1 MGANFFGELLIRVKY
16 DDAQLTSG
24 LTKSAA
30 GVKSLG
36 SKFQNLERVGLGMQN
51 IGRTMT
57 QFVTLPIV
65 AAGAASVYMAVKFD
79 QSMRKVQT
87 LAGASEAQMKTYRAA
102 IESIG
107 PATAQGPT
115 QLADALYF
123 IVSAGYKGQKAIDL
137 LGISAKASAIGMG
150 DAKVVANA
158 LTSVIKAY
166 SGSGLTAAKAMDIMT
181 ETVVKGKMA
190 VTDLIPALGRI
201 LPIADGM
208 HASFVSLGAV
218 MADMT
223 RQGLPVTQA
232 VTGLRQIMM
241 AIAAPTDKA
250 KKNADAL
257 GLSFTDLQ
265 KTVKDKGLVAAL
277 MELYKATG
285 NNVSKMKDLGM
296 TQRAIP
302 AYMALIHNHG
312 IPLIQMFK
320 DMGGATGAL
329 NTAMEQT
336 RQTISYK
343 FHDALVSL
351 EYAGIKIGAALLPTV
366 TKLVTIIGEMG
377 AAFTRLSPGT
387 QSFLLWAAAIT
398 AAMGPVLMVFGSAA
412 RSVGLLGGAFA
423 KMAAARAAASAASGG
438 GFVAGAGG
446 TAEAAS
452 AGSLGSVA
460 GATFAGAFAAAAI
473 AAMPTVISDVI
484 GANSAAHKRFKQGL
498 SDYGKE
504 TNYTLMGSK
513 GGGQASVLA
522 SHGAATLSGYAPII
536 QKLNLQI
543 DNSTWQQAARLSAEI
558 KQIQALAAKGVS
570 IDFGHIGRDG
580 PAQLNILRAQII
592 SSLNI
597 TKAQATKL
605 MDDIAGHK
613 LNFSWAK
620 QTGAELRKTQ
630 DSVKGPGAQIAK
642 ALELA
647 GKLGGDQLAKGLA
660 AGKGPTKAAAI
671 QLQIA
676 AHPNIESLVSLGLSV
691 GAGLATG
698 ILESVYQVRIAGEQL
713 ASAAATALHQGLHN
727 PPTPSKM
734 TRALGRSVADGLAV
748 GMQDGKAGVVAS
760 AIDISKAI
768 MDAFKKSFGSKAS
781 KTQLADA
788 ATESGS
794 IGTLLDFVN
803 SITTALTTLSDST
816 VPTLSADWKQSV
828 LKVVKQADDL
838 SKFIAAQITKAFP
851 YTKGTKKTKTQAA
864 VAPTAGAAG
873 QRVIDAA
880 DTSGSISTLL
890 DFVNNISVA
899 LTTLSTATF
908 PALAAGVKAK
918 VKTLAAVAVDMAKTI
933 ASAIESALPKMA
945 TSGTGKHRKTGPNP
959 DYTNVLS
966 AADGAGAITTLLDFI
981 NNVDAAITTLS
992 TSKIPALT
1000 DDIKAKVQTIA
1011 GQAIKLAKII
1021 SDAITGVVIPQAVS
1035 DNSSRV
1041 AGLVNDITG
1050 IITSLVSM
1058 TADTVEKAKA
1068 GILLVINAAP
1078 ALGANLVKMVDA
1090 LHDALM
1096 KVGSSADFAAT
1107 GPVATAVNSFVGDVT
1122 GIISSLAGM
1131 AIIPGVDATDTTAA
1145 VPMVDIVQNGID
1157 GANNVAGRATE
1168 LGTALGGMVS
1178 ALVGALGSVGLSQLT
1193 DMQPVLDALNNVASA
1208 ISGIVSALATITADQ
1223 ITAAGAGGAAL
1234 GNGFLT
1240 GLISTETAIYDEAR
1254 RIVSQTASILA
1265 GSTGPASSGGTGGV
1279 PTGASD
1285 SSASA
1290 GIYTVVNDNSQRTFQ
1305 ITVYPQYGSM
1315 SDAEVKS
1322 LWSRLDQLDRDAGV
1336 AAARAALA

>member
-1 MGANFFGELLIRVKY
+1 MSANFFGELLIRVKY

-423 KMAAARAAASAASGG
+423 KMAAARSAAKVASTVTSFAAEETAAGEAAGAAWGIGFTAAVALPIAAAVAAGLWVLNSPASKRAQQIQASG
-438 GFVAGAGG
+438 VSNAGRA
-446 TAEAAS
+446 
-452 AGSLGSVA
+452 AGS
-460 GATFAGAFAAAAI
+460 FANQAQTNAAI
-473 AAMPTVISDVI
+473 AADTKLKATTAANAPLLQKVTIQAQDATGPAFKSVIDRYESI
-484 GANSAAHKRFKQGL
+484 KQLTRQGISLKVDTTSKATTL
-498 SDYGKE
+498 SDLRSIE
-504 TNYTLMGSK
+504 ARIMGTGQSAK
-513 GGGQASVLA
+513 SAYAEMKTVFGGDFLKPFKAQLLGL
-522 SHGAATLSGYAPII
+522 P
-536 QKLNLQI
+536 
-543 DNSTWQQAARLSAEI
+543 SAWGN
-558 KQIQALAAKGVS
+558 AAKGAKS
-570 IDFGHIGRDG
+570 AGAKGGKDLADG
-580 PAQLNILRAQII
+580 IR
-592 SSLNI
+592 SSTGDI
-597 TKAQATKL
+597 RSAAAQA
-605 MDDIAGHK
+605 
-613 LNFSWAK
+613 
-620 QTGAELRKTQ
+620 
-630 DSVKGPGAQIAK
+630 
-642 ALELA
+642 
-647 GKLGGDQLAKGLA
+647 
-660 AGKGPTKAAAI
+660 AAAAKI
-671 QLQIA
+671 KTGDLHGVGQQLGNSLADGMQAAVNHVRIA
-676 AHPNIESLVSLGLSV
+676 ALDLANAAVVPVRQQTQTNSPSKVFMAMGKDFSLGL
-691 GAGLATG
+691 A
-698 ILESVYQVRIAGEQL
+698 
-713 ASAAATALHQGLHN
+713 H
-727 PPTPSKM
+727 
-734 TRALGRSVADGLAV
+734 
-748 GMQDGKAGVVAS
+748 GMSSGKSDVVAS
-760 AIDISKAI
+760 AIDVAKTIVESFRKA
-768 MDAFKKSFGSKAS
+768 FGSKAS

-788 ATESGS
+788 STESGS
-794 IGTLLDFVN
+794 VGTLLDFVN
-803 SITTALTTLSDST
+803 SITTALTTLAGST
-816 VPTLSADWKQSV
+816 VPTLSAGWKQSV
-828 LKVVKQADDL
+828 IKVVKQADDL

-1058 TADTVEKAKA
+1058 TADTVDRAKA

-1315 SDAEVKS
+1315 SDAEMKS